1 VEARLLTG
9 FLPAV
14 RPVLLAMMAASCW
27 LVWGAG
33 TAQAAV
39 PAPDPEATLQQSAS
53 SPLAESVP
61 LPAPPVISSDE
72 DGAEASAPA
81 LVSPDTGF
89 ISPVT
94 AVVSP
99 VTGLSDAL
107 LAAADPALTG
117 ATETVSGLA
126 PAVPQVEQL
135 LPVPLSEVLPLPDV
149 LPLPEPLP
157 ALVADLLPSP
167 VQVLLPDLITLP
179 TPAPGAVP
187 SGAPVIRASGAARDP
202 GVSVPLSPAETQDG
216 APGALPASVPEF
228 DGSAGTVRTFGFSPA
243 QDRAGPAVPG
253 ITATLPVPPGAPGT
267 PGPLRISALPGQ
279 AGSGGPTSHGG
290 AGGSGGAADIAG
302 SWPELPAT
310 TGAIN
315 RSGADTL
322 PAGPSFDPGSSPD

>member
-61 LPAPPVISSDE
+61 LPAPPVISGDE
-72 DGAEASAPA
+72 DAAEASAPA
-81 LVSPDTGF
+81 LVSPDT
-89 ISPVT
+89 

-99 VTGLSDAL
+99 VTGLSDPL
-107 LAAADPALTG
+107 VAAADPALTG
-117 ATETVSGLA
+117 TTENVSGLA
-126 PAVPQVEQL
+126 PAVPLVEQL
-135 LPVPLSEVLPLPDV
+135 LPVPLTEVLPLPDV
-149 LPLPEPLP
+149 LALPEPLP
-157 ALVADLLPSP
+157 GLVTDLLPSP

-179 TPAPGAVP
+179 TPAPGIP
-187 SGAPVIRASGAARDP
+187 ASGAAPDP
-202 GVSVPLSPAETQDG
+202 GVSVPLSAAEGQEG
-216 APGALPASVPEF
+216 AGALPASVSGF
-228 DGSAGTVRTFGFSPA
+228 DGGAGTVRTFGFSPA

-267 PGPLRISALPGQ
+267 PGPLPISALPGH
-279 AGSGGPTSHGG
+279 AGPTSHGG
-290 AGGSGGAADIAG
+290 AGGFGGAADITG

-310 TGAIN
+310 TGAAN
-315 RSGADTL
+315 RPGADAL
-322 PAGPSFDPGSSPD
+322 PASPSFDPGSSPD

>member
-9 FLPAV
+9 FLSAV
-14 RPVLLAMMAASCW
+14 RPVLLAMMAALCW

-39 PAPDPEATLQQSAS
+39 PAPDPGAILQQAAS

-61 LPAPPVISSDE
+61 LPTPPVISGDE
-72 DGAEASAPA
+72 AAAEASTPA
-81 LVSPDTGF
+81 LV
-89 ISPVT
+89 SPVT

-99 VTGLSDAL
+99 VTGLSDAPV
-107 LAAADPALTG
+107 AAADPALTVT
-117 ATETVSGLA
+117 TETVSGLA

-135 LPVPLSEVLPLPDV
+135 LPVPLPEVLPLPDV

-202 GVSVPLSPAETQDG
+202 GVSVPLSAAERQEV
-216 APGALPASVPEF
+216 AGALPASVPAF
-228 DGSAGTVRTFGFSPA
+228 DGGAGSVRPFGFSPA
-243 QDRAGPAVPG
+243 QDRAGPAVPS

-267 PGPLRISALPGQ
+267 PGPLRFSALPGH
-279 AGSGGPTSHGG
+279 AGSTSHGG
-290 AGGSGGAADIAG
+290 AGGFGGAADIAG

-310 TGAIN
+310 TGASD
-315 RSGADTL
+315 RPGADAL
-322 PAGPSFDPGSSPD
+322 PASPSFDPGSSPD